1 MPPLPAP
8 APDPDFLALQQAFAG
23 QYSLERELGR
33 GGMGVVYLAREV
45 SLDRLVAIKILPP
58 ALAARPPLRERFLRE
73 ARTAA
78 KLSHPNIVPIF
89 RVGEAGAYVYF
100 AMAYVDGETVG
111 QRLRARGALP
121 PAEASRILREAAW
134 ALAYAHAQGVVHR
147 DVKPDN
153 ILLERGS
160 GRALLTDFGIAH
172 VQETTV
178 LTDEQQVMGTAHFMS
193 PEQAAGE
200 SLDGRSDLYALGVV
214 GYLMLTGRLPFDAP
228 TVPAVLAKHLTEAP
242 PPLAAPGGGPV
253 PGALARVV
261 ERCLAKDP
269 LSRYVS
275 GEAVA
280 EALAQAT
287 QERATLPAPLRVWLQ
302 KRDPLMPAYLVWMG
316 VSALGAYGL
325 LVRAVVMP
333 DQLRLDLVWRFL
345 LAGVAPAVP
354 IAAFHLRY
362 AWRVLRLG
370 YRPADLTQALRVHVE
385 QLREESAL
393 DVSTVPAWLAR
404 VLRIAVYGSWAGLLG
419 FLTVMPFL
427 VHQGMRGPIHI
438 SGWVLGAPAL
448 LTVVGSVL
456 GVTFPAR
463 GLRPGRV
470 AELRLKFWESRPGQW
485 LARVLAGRGGR
496 GAPDQLVQRPTEV
509 AIGLAAAQLFE
520 ALPKPLRARLG
531 DLPDVVRQLEAHAQT
546 MRARLR
552 DLDTLLASASTPG
565 EASTLAAGAGGDVAE
580 RRESVSA
587 ELREARDAAARRL
600 EQTVAAL
607 ETIRL
612 DLLRLQGGVGDVAR
626 LTTALDVARALD
638 DEVRR
643 LAAGHDAAHAV
654 LDGRRELPSPA

>member
-1 MPPLPAP
+1 MRSAP
-8 APDPDFLALQQAFAG
+8 APDPDFLTLQQAFAG
-23 QYSLERELGR
+23 QFSLERELGR

-58 ALAARPPLRERFLRE
+58 ALAERPALRERFLRE

-89 RVGEAGAYVYF
+89 RVGEAGPFVYF
-100 AMAYVDGETVG
+100 AMAYVDGESVG
-111 QRLRARGALP
+111 QRLRARGAFP

-172 VQETTV
+172 VAETTS

-200 SLDGRSDLYALGVV
+200 PLDGRSDLYALGVV

-228 TVPAVLAKHLTEAP
+228 TVPAVLAKHLTETP
-242 PPLAAPGGGPV
+242 PPLVAPAGGAV
-253 PGALARVV
+253 AGALARVV

-269 LSRYVS
+269 IARYAS
-275 GEAVA
+275 GEALA
-280 EALAQAT
+280 DALAQAT
-287 QERATLPAPLRVWLQ
+287 QARTALPAPLRVWLQ
-302 KRDPLMPAYLVWMG
+302 KRDPLTPAYLVWSG
-316 VSALGAYGL
+316 VSLLGAYGL
-325 LVRAVVMP
+325 VLQSIVMP
-333 DQLRLDLVWRFL
+333 EHTRVEYIPRFL
-345 LAGVAPAVP
+345 LASLAPLLP
-354 IAAFHLRY
+354 LAAYHLRH

-370 YRPADLTQALRVHVE
+370 YGRADLVQGLRVYAE
-385 QLREESAL
+385 QQREESAL
-393 DVSTVPAWLAR
+393 DVPAVPRWLAR
-404 VLRIAVYGSWAGLLG
+404 TLRVTVYGSWVGLLG
-419 FLTVMPFL
+419 YITAMAFMAEGGHSNITI
-427 VHQGMRGPIHI
+427 G
-438 SGWVLGAPAL
+438 GWVVGAPVL

-463 GLRPGRV
+463 GLRPGRL
-470 AELRLKFWESRPGQW
+470 AELRLRFWESRPGKW
-485 LARVLAGRGGR
+485 MARMLGGRGAR

-509 AIGLAAAQLFE
+509 AIGLAAGQLFE
-520 ALPKPLRARLG
+520 ALPKPVRAQLG
-531 DLPDVVRQLEAHAQT
+531 DLPGVVRQLEAHAQT
-546 MRARLR
+546 MRARLG
-552 DLDTLLASASTPG
+552 DLDALLASASTPAA
-565 EASTLAAGAGGDVAE
+565 ASSATLAAGAGGDIAA
-580 RRESVSA
+580 RRASVSA
-587 ELREARDAAARRL
+587 ELREARDAAAQRL

-643 LAAGHDAAHAV
+643 LADGHDAARAA
-654 LDGRRELPSPA
+654 LDGRRELLSPA